1 MVEDCH
7 LWFFTRLR
15 ACALSS
21 VWNLQSVTAHEQ
33 TAYQLKDEL
42 QTLMKKP
49 DMVFATDPK
58 VNDQFSLLI
67 IMLWLLSL

>member
-1 MVEDCH
+1 M
-7 LWFFTRLR
+7 
-15 ACALSS
+15 
-21 VWNLQSVTAHEQ
+21 TAHEQ

-58 VNDQFSLLI
+58 VNDHWQFSLLI

>member
-1 MVEDCH
+1 M
-7 LWFFTRLR
+7 
-15 ACALSS
+15 
-21 VWNLQSVTAHEQ
+21 TAHEQ